1 MTRMG
6 KWDTEADRAARIA
19 FLAATKNVTALTYQL
34 ELVTDL
40 LKRLYQ
46 KLAHVATE
54 LEIAIELSADQES
67 EGDGESTG

>member
-1 MTRMG
+1 MG

-46 KLAHVATE
+46 KLAQVATN
-54 LEIAIELSADQES
+54 LEIAVDLSMEDD
-67 EGDGESTG
+67 GDGESTG